1 MSSSGAKGSSGEKG
15 EQGEKGEAGTSIHM
29 LEGAPSVEEGA
40 VGDVYINKENGHL
53 YGPKTKSNWPYCGS
67 IVGLEGLEGPQGLT
81 GAQGEKGATGSQGVQ
96 GAEGPK
102 GSTGTAGATG
112 SAGAQGPA
120 GEKGS
125 TGSTGSEGPRGLTGL
140 PGSTGATG
148 PEGPKGAT
156 GSQGIQGV
164 EGPKGTTGST
174 GATGPTGTTGAKGET
189 GVAGEKGAVGSTGP
203 EGASFSVS
211 APVTGISITSG
222 IAFQPK
228 TSSPCTLKVL
238 ATLSGLLGSGLVKIS
253 TCSTETG
260 SYSEV
265 GKFGVTL
272 ATGIELGQNDTM
284 ILVPTAYWVKVV
296 VTGVTVGNVALSGV
310 RWDI

>member
-29 LEGAPSVEEGA
+29 LEGAPSAEEGA

-67 IVGLEGLEGPQGLT
+67 IVGLEGPQGLT
-81 GAQGEKGATGSQGVQ
+81 GAQGVQGVEGSKGATGSTGV
-96 GAEGPK
+96 
-102 GSTGTAGATG
+102 AGATG
-112 SAGAQGPA
+112 GAGAQGAA

-125 TGSTGSEGPRGLTGL
+125 IGSTGSEGPRGLTGL
-140 PGSTGATG
+140 AGSTGATG

-156 GSQGIQGV
+156 GSQGIQGI
-164 EGPKGTTGST
+164 EGSKGTTGST
-174 GATGPTGTTGAKGET
+174 GSTGAAGSAGAKGET
-189 GVAGEKGAVGSTGP
+189 GATGEKGATGSTGP

-211 APVTGISITSG
+211 VPVTGISITSG
-222 IAFQPK
+222 TAFQPK
-228 TSSPCTLKVL
+228 TSSPCALNVL